1 MPGSPHTTQNALH
14 CPNKAKCILQ
24 KYQLHQEHNTLFLP
38 KIVIETYFP
47 QICLVEIYYLSLFSI
62 ILQTPPPVENTKTNL

>member
-1 MPGSPHTTQNALH
+1 MRNNHPKQ
-14 CPNKAKCILQ
+14 
-24 KYQLHQEHNTLFLP
+24 QLHTISKVETISYPNYAKSIALFLP
-38 KIVIETYFP
+38 RAIIETYFP